1 MKLIQASF
9 SKCVLMV
16 GLLACSSILVAS
28 SFAMSTGEPTRK
40 VGWEVK
46 QHTQAEWVGQQ
57 WVGQRSEHMSDLKD
71 KLKLNPQQEATWN
84 SFARA
89 SKAGM
94 YSMGGDRKATRGEFE
109 KLKTPPRLDKR
120 LAMSDIRRA
129 KMLERSRA
137 TKAFYAQLSPQQ
149 KAVFD
154 AEAKPNRHW
163 SQGGHRHQT

>member
-9 SKCVLMV
+9 SKRVLMV

-40 VGWEVK
+40 VGWEVR
-46 QHTQAEWVGQQ
+46 HGHNTQAEWVGQ
-57 WVGQRSEHMSDLKD
+57 RNEHMSDLKD

-109 KLKTPPRLDKR
+109 KLKTPQRLDKR

-163 SQGGHRHQT
+163 GEGGYRHQT